1 MKKTLFLLLFYF
13 TIIYGNTIAT
23 NVEGIILSDT
33 TWTLTNSHYILT
45 NKIQIGNATLTI
57 EPGVQ
62 VFGNSY
68 ALEIYGFGKLQAIG
82 TRESNIY
89 LDNLQIKGAS
99 VDEFNQIHI
108 EFCRIDGGRIDSAF
122 GTQSLILRDSVI
134 RNISSIA
141 LFPVT
146 DCYIE
151 KNLFY
156 NSHGISITNYSNTK
170 IITNNV
176 FYKQKYYAIKTIFTG
191 NPSHVVVKYNSFL
204 STDRI
209 ALSLAS
215 DIDSQ
220 MIAVDNFWNT
230 TDIQTIDSMIW
241 DRKDDLSTPTYIS
254 YLPYLTEPHPDTP
267 LMEYTLTILS
277 IPSNVNTVTPVIGEH
292 MIGGLVRLNADK
304 FIDCPNIYLF
314 DHWEGDVD
322 NPNDPNTSVFMD
334 SEKTITAVF
343 IATRECG
350 DKCHS
355 DNQLGDFNH
364 DCIIDIADFAQFAL
378 NWMNCT
384 KPECDE
390 S

>member
-23 NVEGIILSDT
+23 NVGGIIYSDT
-33 TWTLTNSHYILT
+33 TWTLSNSPYIMT
-45 NKIQIGNATLTI
+45 NKVQVGNATLII

-62 VFGNSY
+62 IFGNGHS
-68 ALEIYGFGKLQAIG
+68 LEIYGFGTLKAIG
-82 TRESNIY
+82 TSISNIHISDLY
-89 LDNLQIKGAS
+89 IRGS
-99 VDEFNQIHI
+99 SPDETHHIQI
-108 EFCRIDGGRIDSAF
+108 EFCQMDGGCIDSAF
-122 GTQSLILRDSVI
+122 GTQSLILRDSVV
-134 RNISSIA
+134 RNISSMN

-151 KNLFY
+151 RNVFY
-156 NSHGISITNYSNTK
+156 NSHGISITNYANTK
-170 IITNNV
+170 IIKNNV
-176 FYKQKYYAIKTIFTG
+176 FYKQTYYAIKTIFTG
-191 NPSHVVVKYNSFL
+191 NPSHVIVKYNSFL

-209 ALSLAS
+209 ALSLGS

-230 TDIQTIDSMIW
+230 TDTQIIDSMIW

-267 LMEYTLTILS
+267 LMEYSLTILS

-292 MIGGLVRLNADK
+292 MISGLVRLNADK
-304 FIDCPNIYLF
+304 YINCPDVYLF

-322 NPNDPNTSVFMD
+322 NPKDPNTSVFMD
-334 SEKTITAVF
+334 SEKTVTAVF
-343 IATRECG
+343 IATRKCG

-355 DNQLGDFNH
+355 NNQLGDFNH

-390 S
+390 L